1 MFKLFA
7 VSQAQGLD
15 LMICG
20 GVYYKLIPALGGGK
34 HIGSGVYPHVTDSSA
49 LREIS
54 VWTAGEDPG
63 GTIFWHE
70 SIMSHWYLMPKPAFI
85 SHHE

>member
-54 VWTAGEDPG
+54 V
-63 GTIFWHE
+63 
-70 SIMSHWYLMPKPAFI
+70 
-85 SHHE
+85 